1 MFILGHMEKTR
12 LKYNKLKEVLAQK
25 SKQNYE
31 LADHLGVSENTVSKW
46 VTNTRQ
52 PDIETYH
59 DIAKY
64 LGVTIH
70 DLLEATPPPI
80 AKSAKKPRT
89 ENS

>member
-1 MFILGHMEKTR
+1 METKR

-25 SKQNYE
+25 GKQNNE
-31 LADHLGVSENTVSKW
+31 LADHLNVSENTVSKW

-52 PDIETYH
+52 PSLETFH
-59 DIAKY
+59 DIATY

-70 DLLEATPPPI
+70 DLLEATPPSI
-80 AKSAKKPRT
+80 TKSSKKTRT

>member
-1 MFILGHMEKTR
+1 MENKR

-25 SKQNYE
+25 GKQNYE
-31 LADHLGVSENTVSKW
+31 LADHMGVSENTVSKW

-52 PDIETYH
+52 PAIETYH

-70 DLLEATPPPI
+70 DLLEATPAPL
-80 AKSAKKPRT
+80 AKPAKKTRT
-89 ENS
+89 KNA